1 MIRSIILVTGLV
13 FLSISYGCS
22 PVGVL
27 TSGGATTMVVAEGD
41 KSLGTAVGDA
51 TIKLNISRK

>member
-22 PVGVL
+22 PAGVL
-27 TSGGATTMVVAEGD
+27 SSGGAATMIVADG
-41 KSLGTAVGDA
+41 G
-51 TIKLNISRK
+51 